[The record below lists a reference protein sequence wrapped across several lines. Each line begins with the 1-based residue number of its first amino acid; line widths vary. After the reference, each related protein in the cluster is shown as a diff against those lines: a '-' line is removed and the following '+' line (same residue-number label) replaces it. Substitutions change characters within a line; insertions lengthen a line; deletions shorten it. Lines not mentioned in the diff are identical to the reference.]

1 MAYYVRVP
9 GTCGEFLQ
17 GSVNGQPFLVT
28 CPIDRYS
35 YAVSGVSHPLPYYPC
50 SMQLKSRLAMEAV
63 HSRLAGSGL
72 ASFKPVPVYVY
83 SDIVQGKGMASSSA
97 DISAAA
103 IATALASGRT
113 LSYEELAE
121 LCLSIEPSDASFYPG
136 IVSFDYIHGTKL
148 EPLGPCPPLTIL
160 IFDEGGT
167 VDTVAFNARKDLKE
181 LVNAK
186 EPRVL
191 EALALFK
198 AGLQNGDCKAIGA
211 AATMS
216 AWANQVILPK
226 QSLALVTDIG
236 SEYGSVGTV
245 VAHSGTI
252 VGLLFEGDD
261 HSVTAP
267 VDTERL
273 VACRQ
278 AITTRLPQLT
288 YLDTVHITNEGFTV
302 RNTPY

>member
-17 GSVNGQPFLVT
+17 GSANGQPFLVT

-63 HSRLAGSGL
+63 HNRLAASGVTQ
-72 ASFKPVPVYVY
+72 FKPVPVYVY
-83 SDIVQGKGMASSSA
+83 SDIIQGKGMASSSA

-103 IATALASGRT
+103 IATALASGSH
-113 LSYEELAE
+113 LSYEELAK
-121 LCLSIEPSDASFYPG
+121 LCLSIEPSDASFHPG
-136 IVSFDYIHGTKL
+136 IVSFDYIQGTKL
-148 EPLGPCPPLTIL
+148 EPLGPCPPMTIL

-167 VDTVAFNARKDLKE
+167 VDTVAFNARSDLQS
-181 LVNAK
+181 LVAAK
-186 EPRVL
+186 EPQVMA
-191 EALALFK
+191 ALTLFK
-198 AGLQNGDCKAIGA
+198 EGLRSGDAKAIGA
-211 AATMS
+211 AATAS
-216 AWANQVILPK
+216 ARANQVILPK
-226 QSLALVTDIG
+226 QSLEFVTAIG
-236 SEYGSVGTV
+236 REYGSVGTV

-261 HSVTAP
+261 QTVTAP
-267 VDTERL
+267 VDTEQL
-273 VACRQ
+273 DACRQ
-278 AITTRLPQLT
+278 AISTRLPQLS

-302 RNTPY
+302 RNSPY